1 MQQKKTI
8 QTVSQDK
15 KYKIVSDKRVINHD
29 TFQSIPYGYKCIST
43 P

>member
-8 QTVSQDK
+8 QTVLQDK
-15 KYKIVSDKRVINHD
+15 KYKIVFDKCVINRD
-29 TFQSIPYGYKCIST
+29 TFQSFPYGYKCIST